1 MKKIFCILLFCG
13 PFFIC
18 AQNNKPTLVPLFNQ
32 KDTSVFTQ
40 HDTDRFVVFHF
51 EEVRHIYDSIPIEI
65 DVALRAIHYMPTAS
79 VFKKALMQSV
89 AYDTTTHTTIHGDWW
104 KFQFEKRTIPI
115 SLEYY
120 GDTIYIQSM
129 YDTELAPELVD
140 FFWQILLCT
149 GLYMLC
155 VFSLIVL
162 FGAQRNNGDITGHKH
177 LFLSAFMSAA
187 ILIAFAFTNI
197 VPYMELPHMLF
208 PAIGGLIAFIAGML
222 FWQKKLKKVN

>member
-1 MKKIFCILLFCG
+1 MKKIFCILIFCV

-32 KDTSVFTQ
+32 KDTSVITK

-65 DVALRAIHYMPTAS
+65 DVALRAIHYMPNDN
-79 VFKKALMQSV
+79 VLKKVLAESV
-89 AYDTTTHTTIHGDWW
+89 AYDTTTRTTIHGDWW

-129 YDTELAPELVD
+129 YDTELAPEHIDHFWRALAWTILFMCIL
-140 FFWQILLCT
+140 FFIL
-149 GLYMLC
+149 
-155 VFSLIVL
+155 FL
-162 FGAQRNNGDITGHKH
+162 FGIQRNNKEISLIPHIVLTVAVYIIGTCITLALISPYREISH
-177 LFLSAFMSAA
+177 L
-187 ILIAFAFTNI
+187 
-197 VPYMELPHMLF
+197 LF
-208 PAIGGLIAFIAGML
+208 PAIGGLIALIIETW
-222 FWQKKLKKVN
+222 FWKKKLKKV